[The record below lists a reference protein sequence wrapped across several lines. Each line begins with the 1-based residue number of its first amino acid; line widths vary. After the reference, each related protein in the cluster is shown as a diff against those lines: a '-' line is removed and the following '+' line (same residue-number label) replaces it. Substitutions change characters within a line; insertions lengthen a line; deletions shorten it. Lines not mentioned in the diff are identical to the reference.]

1 MTQSVE
7 KRCLAR
13 PAWTHN
19 CDHLCW
25 LNKAGLIK
33 KYFLVTLSI
42 VFYYLWVRNSTKT
55 RVLALTP
62 LSLVKRH
69 DVRDASPFKQHL
81 VMLLNWFITN
91 FLGEFSGAQNIEII
105 AQKNRVYSQNIG
117 VIA

>member
-1 MTQSVE
+1 
-7 KRCLAR
+7 
-13 PAWTHN
+13 
-19 CDHLCW
+19 
-25 LNKAGLIK
+25 LIK

-91 FLGEFSGAQNIEII
+91 FLGEFSGAQKIEII
-105 AQKNRVYSQNIG
+105 AQKTRVYSQKIG

>member
-81 VMLLNWFITN
+81 VMLLNWSAGGN
-91 FLGEFSGAQNIEII
+91 SGIPLVLKISMIYLIWFRN
-105 AQKNRVYSQNIG
+105 SF
-117 VIA
+117 